1 MNVSQAYELLFTIA
15 LIVLA
20 CCILAIIIKSIYGPR
35 LTDRIVSVN
44 MISTSV
50 TSIIIILSVFLEHS
64 YLLDVSLIYVLVSFL
79 SVVVLTNVFINKYE
93 ENKDKKDGDK

>member
-1 MNVSQAYELLFTIA
+1 MSVSQAYELLFTIT

-20 CCILAIIIKSIYGPR
+20 CCVLAIIIKSIYGPR

-50 TSIIIILSVFLEHS
+50 TSMIIVLSVFLNHS
-64 YLLDVSLIYVLVSFL
+64 YLLDVSIIYVLVSFL
-79 SVVVLTNVFINKYE
+79 SVVVLTNVFINRYE
-93 ENKDKKDGDK
+93 EKKNKKDGDK